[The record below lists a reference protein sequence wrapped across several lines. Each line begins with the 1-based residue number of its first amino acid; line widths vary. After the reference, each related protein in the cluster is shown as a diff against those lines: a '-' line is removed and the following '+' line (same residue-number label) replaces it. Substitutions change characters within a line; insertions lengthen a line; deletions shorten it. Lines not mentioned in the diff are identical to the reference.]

1 MMQAGKG
8 FSIQGTGREYAGNSK
23 EVRGAS
29 GARCRVG
36 TRLEGAHGAGW
47 APD

>member
-8 FSIQGTGREYAGNSK
+8 FIIQGTGREYAGNSK
-23 EVRGAS
+23 EVRGQAAQVS
-29 GARCRVG
+29 GSA
-36 TRLEGAHGAGW
+36 RLEGAHGAGW